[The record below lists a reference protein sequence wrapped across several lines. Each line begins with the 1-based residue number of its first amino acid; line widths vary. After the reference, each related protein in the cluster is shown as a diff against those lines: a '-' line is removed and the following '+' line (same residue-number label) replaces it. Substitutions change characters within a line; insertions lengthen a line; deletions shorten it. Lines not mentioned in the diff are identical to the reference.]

1 MDRRDFRMV
10 FLLCSHV
17 GLRFAHLYLCLFIY
31 TGCQCSEPRG
41 HVFLAWLP
49 IYVISRNTQHPRE

>member
-17 GLRFAHLYLCLFIY
+17 GLRFAHLYL
-31 TGCQCSEPRG
+31 
-41 HVFLAWLP
+41 FLDYEVGKVL
-49 IYVISRNTQHPRE
+49 